1 MTNSTDRFLKIES
14 RTGLASFLGV
24 KKQELD
30 YICRLRQ
37 PTKLYT
43 AFTIPKKAGGTR
55 TICAPNRQLKYIQ
68 NKLNKVL
75 TELYV
80 PKTTAHGYI
89 KGKNII
95 TNSKVHVGNRQ
106 ILNLDIAD
114 FFPSI
119 HFGRVRGLFEK
130 PPFNFNSFISRDLAQ
145 IVCFKGSLPQGAP
158 TSPIISNFI
167 CRSLDNQLKKFC
179 KNYKV
184 VCTRYCDDIT
194 ISTPAKNFPAA
205 IVSQDGILGA
215 ELIALF
221 NQNNFKL
228 NTDKIRLK
236 SCGERK
242 MVTGIV
248 VNEKVNLT
256 QKTYRNFRAQIYYTY
271 INGLEEGAK
280 KNNYF
285 VDGKPDTERY
295 ERYIIGKLNYFKMVF
310 GVWNSKYQYLAQK
323 ANIILEKN
331 IFPIPDSFETYVEKN
346 IFIIDEVSSAS
357 QGTAFLIKDIGLVT
371 CLHNVCDI
379 KNPINKQLLTDIL
392 NRNVKIYLPDN
403 PNRTYLFTLKN
414 FYYNEDLLILQPIGI
429 SKSGGLE
436 FEKELPKI
444 GKTSYFAAGYPNYST
459 NRTIDWLY
467 DIKIRSR
474 MVRCKQELFIVDKQF
489 ITGSSG
495 GPVFNKNKKVI
506 GYIRPRR

>member
-1 MTNSTDRFLKIES
+1 MNNSTDRFFKIES
-14 RTGLASFLGV
+14 RTELASFLGV
-24 KKQELD
+24 KVQELD

-37 PTKLYT
+37 PTNLYT
-43 AFTIPKKAGGTR
+43 TFTIPKKTGGTR

-89 KGKNII
+89 KKKNII
-95 TNSKVHVGNRQ
+95 TNSNVHVGNRQ
-106 ILNLDIAD
+106 VLNLDIAD

-194 ISTPAKNFPAA
+194 ISTPAKNFPAT

-228 NTDKIRLK
+228 NNDKIRLK

-256 QKTYRNFRAQIYYTY
+256 QKTYRDFRAKIFFTYTY
-271 INGLEEGAK
+271 GLKEGAK
-280 KNNYF
+280 KNNYL
-285 VDGKPDTERY
+285 VDGKPDKERF
-295 ERYIIGKLNYFKMVF
+295 ERYIIGKLNYFKMVL

-323 ANIILEKN
+323 VN
-331 IFPIPDSFETYVEKN
+331 
-346 IFIIDEVSSAS
+346 
-357 QGTAFLIKDIGLVT
+357 
-371 CLHNVCDI
+371 
-379 KNPINKQLLTDIL
+379 
-392 NRNVKIYLPDN
+392 
-403 PNRTYLFTLKN
+403 
-414 FYYNEDLLILQPIGI
+414 LILGKKPFPY
-429 SKSGGLE
+429 SG
-436 FEKELPKI
+436 
-444 GKTSYFAAGYPNYST
+444 
-459 NRTIDWLY
+459 
-467 DIKIRSR
+467 
-474 MVRCKQELFIVDKQF
+474 FI
-489 ITGSSG
+489 
-495 GPVFNKNKKVI
+495 
-506 GYIRPRR
+506 